1 MSNDIAPAFP
11 AFVFVFLLSSVT
23 VEAVA
28 VLAVRELKEAV
39 LLQEQLSLP
48 PLE

>member
-1 MSNDIAPAFP
+1 MSKDIAPAFP
-11 AFVFVFLLSSVT
+11 AFAFLIFSVT

-28 VLAVRELKEAV
+28 VLAVRELNEAV
-39 LLQEQLSLP
+39 LLHEQLSLP